1 MGFNSGFKGLTRAVR
16 GNAPNLP
23 ADCNDA
29 QSPPLRI
36 VTFICTFRWSRLSS
50 TVPCYLSGKNI
61 PLRVRQN
68 FVQTVP
74 PLFCFQA
81 IVPCIRLIR
90 RAEMRQQMF
99 KYESYTI
106 RSGLFHHL
114 QHQSPPV
121 ISPSISSSHNHNHP
135 TVILQYTSWS
145 RSCK

>member
-1 MGFNSGFKGLTRAVR
+1 MLPIYQPTVTMPSHLPCVLLPSSVHFAGL
-16 GNAPNLP
+16 G
-23 ADCNDA
+23 C
-29 QSPPLRI
+29 PLR
-36 VTFICTFRWSRLSS
+36 SR
-50 TVPCYLSGKNI
+50 VIPLSGKNM